1 LKSIIKSILKKLPF
15 VGKIYRDYVLL
26 NENACYAPGHF
37 YSPVVDVKEIKKRE
51 EIIWSHRKSL
61 SIPGIELNTEEQLKL
76 VENFSR
82 YYHDMPFKDL
92 KSENL
97 RYYFDNKYYSYTDAS
112 VLYFMMRHFQ
122 PKRIVEVGSGYS
134 SAVMLDTNELF
145 FDNNIKLTFVEPYP
159 DRLKGLLKSGDNKF
173 VELLEDNVQNV
184 DLNIFM
190 QLEAGDFLFIDSS
203 HVSKTDS
210 DLNHLLFIVLP
221 VLKPGVMIHFH
232 DIFYP
237 FEYPAAWV
245 LAGRNWNEDYLLRS
259 FLMYNSNF
267 KIEFFAD
274 FLHKH
279 YANCFTELPLL
290 YKNSGAC
297 MWIKKMKV

>member
-1 LKSIIKSILKKLPF
+1 MKSIIKSILKKLPF

-37 YSPVVDVKEIKKRE
+37 YSPIVDVKEIKKRE

-184 DLNIFM
+184 DLNIF
-190 QLEAGDFLFIDSS
+190 FI
-203 HVSKTDS
+203 
-210 DLNHLLFIVLP
+210 
-221 VLKPGVMIHFH
+221 
-232 DIFYP
+232 Y
-237 FEYPAAWV
+237 
-245 LAGRNWNEDYLLRS
+245 
-259 FLMYNSNF
+259 
-267 KIEFFAD
+267 
-274 FLHKH
+274 
-279 YANCFTELPLL
+279 
-290 YKNSGAC
+290 
-297 MWIKKMKV
+297 

>member
-1 LKSIIKSILKKLPF
+1 
-15 VGKIYRDYVLL
+15 
-26 NENACYAPGHF
+26 
-37 YSPVVDVKEIKKRE
+37 
-51 EIIWSHRKSL
+51 
-61 SIPGIELNTEEQLKL
+61 
-76 VENFSR
+76 
-82 YYHDMPFKDL
+82 
-92 KSENL
+92 
-97 RYYFDNKYYSYTDAS
+97 
-112 VLYFMMRHFQ
+112 MMRHFQ

-190 QLEAGDFLFIDSS
+190 QLEAGDFFFIDSS